1 MEDISIK
8 LKIFRSDRKKR
19 PNSVDRWKKT
29 MPEIY
34 LLNAS
39 KFDLEESL
47 FDFYLDS
54 IAIRIR
60 ILMNV
65 TLF

>member
-1 MEDISIK
+1 
-8 LKIFRSDRKKR
+8 
-19 PNSVDRWKKT
+19 

>member
-1 MEDISIK
+1 
-8 LKIFRSDRKKR
+8 
-19 PNSVDRWKKT
+19 

-54 IAIRIR
+54 ITIRIR